1 MIIILLNFI
10 LKLQIFIIQ
19 LKVLIN
25 QLIKFIKNF
34 LIKTFF
40 KKKKKYIFII
50 FKILIII
57 K

>member
-10 LKLQIFIIQ
+10 LKLQILIIQ

-25 QLIKFIKNF
+25 QLIKLIKNF

-40 KKKKKYIFII
+40 LKKKKYNFII
-50 FKILIII
+50 LKI
-57 K
+57 